1 MNKHFYSG
9 SVISLLMFLFSML
22 TFKSSAQTN
31 TFPAT
36 GPVGIGTLTPASG
49 TLLHIDGGGLLMT
62 GTIGSTPI
70 AGGGTRLMWIPA
82 KAAFR
87 AGLVGGTEWDDANIG
102 LYSFAGGAGNIA
114 SGPSSFAVGGGNT
127 ASGSGATAFGGSNI
141 ASGTSST
148 AFGDNNT
155 ASGISSVAFGS
166 TSTASG
172 DYSIA
177 FGNGTKASG
186 WGSTAFGDNTTASG
200 STSTAFGQAN
210 RAAADNSTAYG
221 TFNSISNTADFST
234 AYGSSNT
241 ASAKYATVFGNLN
254 TITKDYATCFGYQ
267 NNANGQYST
276 VYGTGNN
283 ASGEF
288 ATSFGLSNN
297 ATGYCSTVYG
307 DGNTASGQ
315 FSTCFGD
322 QNTATADYSTAL
334 GESNTATGE
343 FSFVSG
349 MSNKANSF
357 NAFVTGQNNTAQ
369 SYNAFVT
376 GQYNIDNGDPSN
388 WVLTD
393 PLFIV
398 GNGLSDAAKNNA
410 VTVLKNGNVGINKIA
425 PQTSLDVNGTGS
437 FTGFRLGT
445 TSTNGYVLTSDNTG
459 LGTWQPASG
468 AQWSIQ
474 DSMLTSSSDVRIAG
488 KLHVGNSSLVL
499 DGAATGSTTGNEIYN
514 DGKTLG
520 KVDLVIQSC
529 STNLAGN
536 TVLHSNAGNTG
547 RVQIG
552 PTPTIQPAQT
562 ASRLSVYNSSNNPLS
577 FVAPVAY
584 FQANDDAHGF
594 FYNMS
599 LLKPN
604 YLLESNVSNGP
615 ITTNLFSISNLG
627 KTVIGHAN
635 SAGVMLD
642 VQGGGAT
649 IQGNVLIGKT
659 TSTYK
664 LDVAGPI
671 SSSGSVSGFSVGSS
685 ATDLTPNNTPW
696 YGLGM
701 SNTTLSGEGQTAVQI
716 AGYGGLTFKTR
727 GTQFTAGADMTIQNG
742 KVLIGTTCLPPA
754 GSPYKLA
761 VNGTIVCKEI
771 NVELPNA
778 SGCFPDYVF
787 EKDYKLTPLHELE
800 KFIAANKHLP
810 EIPSA
815 KEVEE
820 NGMKMG
826 EMNVLLLKKIEE
838 LTLHLIEQDKKIKE
852 LQIKINQ

>member
-1 MNKHFYSG
+1 VESFAVNGSNLLGDVTITAPNSFLVSFNYNFGFSTSIGISPGSFPFCGTGNVCVGVYVMYSPLSVGTNSGTITVSTPARSNG
-9 SVISLLMFLFSML
+9 SATV
-22 TFKSSAQTN
+22 SSTVSVSG
-31 TFPAT
+31 TAT
-36 GPVGIGTLTPASG
+36 TGWLSSGLNMYNSNAGNIGIGTNSPA
-49 TLLHIDGGGLLMT
+49 
-62 GTIGSTPI
+62 
-70 AGGGTRLMWIPA
+70 
-82 KAAFR
+82 
-87 AGLVGGTEWDDANIG
+87 
-102 LYSFAGGAGNIA
+102 
-114 SGPSSFAVGGGNT
+114 
-127 ASGSGATAFGGSNI
+127 
-141 ASGTSST
+141 
-148 AFGDNNT
+148 
-155 ASGISSVAFGS
+155 
-166 TSTASG
+166 
-172 DYSIA
+172 
-177 FGNGTKASG
+177 
-186 WGSTAFGDNTTASG
+186 
-200 STSTAFGQAN
+200 
-210 RAAADNSTAYG
+210 
-221 TFNSISNTADFST
+221 
-234 AYGSSNT
+234 
-241 ASAKYATVFGNLN
+241 
-254 TITKDYATCFGYQ
+254 
-267 NNANGQYST
+267 
-276 VYGTGNN
+276 
-283 ASGEF
+283 
-288 ATSFGLSNN
+288 
-297 ATGYCSTVYG
+297 
-307 DGNTASGQ
+307 
-315 FSTCFGD
+315 
-322 QNTATADYSTAL
+322 
-334 GESNTATGE
+334 
-343 FSFVSG
+343 
-349 MSNKANSF
+349 
-357 NAFVTGQNNTAQ
+357 
-369 SYNAFVT
+369 YN
-376 GQYNIDNGDPSN
+376 
-388 WVLTD
+388 
-393 PLFIV
+393 
-398 GNGLSDAAKNNA
+398 
-410 VTVLKNGNVGINKIA
+410 
-425 PQTSLDVNGTGS
+425 LDVNGIGNFTGLRMPTGANNNYVLTSDATGTANWQALPAAPTQFWNGSLTGNASNLNSGNIGIGIASPQFKLDVAGTGSFTGLKMATGANNNYVLTSDATGTANWQALPSAPTQFWNGSLTGDASNLNSGNIGIGVASPQFKLDVAGTGS
-437 FTGFRLGT
+437 FTGFKLGT
-445 TSTNGYVLTSDNTG
+445 ASTAGYVLTADNTG
-459 LGTWQPASG
+459 LGTWQPPLFAGQMSTVNG
-468 AQWSIQ
+468 
-474 DSMLTSSSDVRIAG
+474 MLTFSSDVRVAG
-488 KLHVGNSSLVL
+488 KLHVGNGSLILNNTGTTLTPGTSEIYDDLGSSLFIQNQ
-499 DGAATGSTTGNEIYN
+499 SNSGN
-514 DGKTLG
+514 
-520 KVDLVIQSC
+520 
-529 STNLAGN
+529 
-536 TVLHSNAGNTG
+536 
-547 RVQIG
+547 VQIG

-584 FQANDDAHGF
+584 FQANDDAHSF